1 MFTHSFTQCV
11 TSRPLHGFS
20 SDYTEMRRLVR
31 RQGSQ
36 TCVRFPLE
44 MWTDAPWHQCSPE
57 RLCPWRLLTLNVLTA
72 TVPAHFINDS
82 KSHSL
87 SHSYFST
94 TYCVK
99 CVRYCTLSSSG
110 RPLSPDRWREMSWF
124 MCLKEQPVSPWH
136 SYFVIY
142 NIWKSEDFSSLQFYF
157 YFYWLYICVF
167 FNSYFIYVNT
177 YVYIV
182 K

>member
-72 TVPAHFINDS
+72 TVPVHFINDS

-110 RPLSPDRWREMSWF
+110 RPLSPDRRKTNV
-124 MCLKEQPVSPWH
+124 L
-136 SYFVIY
+136 
-142 NIWKSEDFSSLQFYF
+142 
-157 YFYWLYICVF
+157 
-167 FNSYFIYVNT
+167 IYVSEVAASVT
-177 YVYIV
+177 FVTAILSFITSEKVRISHHYCFIFISIDCIFVYSLILILYV
-182 K
+182 